1 MRGKI
6 GWMRNL
12 RRNKTNRMSQK
23 SNKAATMIQLV
34 VKLGSR
40 LAKIARLTRRVADPV
55 EPIIQAEQPGR
66 LIRLL
71 PMILLIRAAR
81 IMIKVAIRLHQIQQ
95 QQPSQ
100 RLMTSRPQAQTQMP
114 PLPVAA
120 LLPQDRRRQQ
130 AIRISLTARPQPL
143 QTSQKK
149 SPTLTHASGG
159 KKSKSRNPRLSMS
172 PNLCLMLSQPPK
184 KRSISYSW
192 SSITTCLISRCPR
205 R

>member
-12 RRNKTNRMSQK
+12 RRNKTNRMSRK

-130 AIRISLTARPQPL
+130 AIRIS
-143 QTSQKK
+143 
-149 SPTLTHASGG
+149 PTLTHASGG

-192 SSITTCLISRCPR
+192 SSITTYLISRCPR

>member
-34 VKLGSR
+34 VRLGSR

-81 IMIKVAIRLHQIQQ
+81 IMIKVAKVPRHLLLTKAIRLSQIQE

-100 RLMTSRPQAQTQMP
+100 RLMTSRPKAQTQMP

-130 AIRISLTARPQPL
+130 AIRI
-143 QTSQKK
+143 

-172 PNLCLMLSQPPK
+172 PNLCLMLSHPPK

-192 SSITTCLISRCPR
+192 SSITTYLISRCPR

>member
-66 LIRLL
+66 
-71 PMILLIRAAR
+71 LIRAAR

-192 SSITTCLISRCPR
+192 SSITTYLISRCPR